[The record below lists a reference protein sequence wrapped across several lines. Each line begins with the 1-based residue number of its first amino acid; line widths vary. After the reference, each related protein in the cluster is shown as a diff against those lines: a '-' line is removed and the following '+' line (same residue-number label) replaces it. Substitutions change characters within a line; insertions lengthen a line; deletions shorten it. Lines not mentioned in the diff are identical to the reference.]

1 MTKLF
6 HHLKHSKIDSLSDGI
21 FSIALTLL
29 GLDLIGAV
37 KHISESEDFNAGLL
51 EEWPLL
57 FAFFMGFFVLFG
69 VWYEYHANS
78 QHITGTNSLVVWQH
92 CFILLFA
99 ILIPFGA
106 ALLGENLNTP
116 NMSWAVFYFGVIM
129 FGDKPISLLFVLAQR
144 RASRDNAEILS
155 PAAPFSS
162 EAWLRTAS
170 IYFLVTTAYGILAI
184 SAALINPWIALGLYL
199 LYLVSKVNPV
209 GLLNGSA
216 GMLTKAAKV
225 ELELGKLRETK

>member
-1 MTKLF
+1 MATLF

-37 KHISESEDFNAGLL
+37 KHISESEDFNSGLL

-78 QHITGTNSLVVWQH
+78 QYVTGTNTLVIWQH

-116 NMSWAVFYFGVIM
+116 NVSWAVFYFGVIM

-144 RASRDNAEILS
+144 RSSRSDTEILDT
-155 PAAPFSS
+155 AAPFSS
-162 EAWLRTAS
+162 EAWLRTATV
-170 IYFLVTTAYGILAI
+170 YFLVITAYGILAT
-184 SAALINPWIALGLYL
+184 SAALINPWLALGLYL

-209 GLLNGSA
+209 GLLNRGTP
-216 GMLTKAAKV
+216 MLAKAAKV
-225 ELELGKLRETK
+225 EGELSKLRDSK

>member
-1 MTKLF
+1 MAKLF

-37 KHISESEDFNAGLL
+37 KHISEADDFNSGLL
-51 EEWPLL
+51 HEWPLL
-57 FAFFMGFFVLFG
+57 LAFFMGFFVLFG

-78 QHITGTNSLVVWQH
+78 QHITGTNTLVVWQH

-129 FGDKPISLLFVLAQR
+129 FGDKPISLIFVLAQR
-144 RASRDNAEILS
+144 RTSRGNAEILAS
-155 PAAPFSS
+155 SAPFSS
-162 EAWLRTAS
+162 EAWLGTAT
-170 IYFLVTTAYGILAI
+170 IYFIVSTAYGILAT
-184 SAALINPWIALGLYL
+184 SVALINPWLSLGLYM

-209 GLLNGSA
+209 GLLNRSSP
-216 GMLTKAAKV
+216 MLAKAAKV
-225 ELELGKLRETK
+225 EDELTTLRDLK